1 MAAAS
6 EIDGFLV
13 KYSTQVALQLR
24 AARAKLRTLFPNGY
38 ELVYDNYNA
47 LVFGYAPTER
57 ASEAVISIAGYPRWV
72 TLFFLN
78 GASLRDPDGLLQGSG
93 TRVRST
99 RLAAPEDLDRVEVRQ
114 LIQRALAP
122 CQSKL
127 ATAPPLRTVVKSVS
141 RKQRSRQPS
150 TTKAVQPKARRA
162 RA

>member
-1 MAAAS
+1 MKPAAAAS
-6 EIDGFLV
+6 EIESFLT
-13 KYSTQVALQLR
+13 KYSTQVAQQLR
-24 AARAKLRTLFPNGY
+24 FARAKLRALLPNGY

-78 GASLRDPDGLLQGSG
+78 GASLRDPHGLLQGSG
-93 TRVRST
+93 TRVRSI

-114 LIQRALAP
+114 LIERALAP

-127 ATAPPLRTVVKSVS
+127 AAAPPLRTILKSVS
-141 RKQRSRQPS
+141 RKQRARQPS
-150 TTKAVQPKARRA
+150 TTKALHPKA
-162 RA
+162 